1 GGFRALAV
9 TGKARAPTLP
19 DVPTMA
25 EAGFPEVVGAT
36 WTAVAAPAGTPKDIV
51 AKLHDMIA
59 AGLAQPEVK
68 TKLAA
73 MAYVGIGNSP
83 EECEA
88 FFKSEMATWSKVIQD
103 AGLHAE

>member
-1 GGFRALAV
+1 
-9 TGKARAPTLP
+9 
-19 DVPTMA
+19 
-25 EAGFPEVVGAT
+25 EVVGAT